1 MAGAAMAGKPV
12 PLGKFSSRKRFQ
24 WNWEGDAIAPAFC
37 SYSRGAVC
45 VARLASTTAL
55 YSGAFLSGLNRIL

>member
-1 MAGAAMAGKPV
+1 MAPGLQQV
-12 PLGKFSSRKRFQ
+12 QR
-24 WNWEGDAIAPAFC
+24 
-37 SYSRGAVC
+37 RG